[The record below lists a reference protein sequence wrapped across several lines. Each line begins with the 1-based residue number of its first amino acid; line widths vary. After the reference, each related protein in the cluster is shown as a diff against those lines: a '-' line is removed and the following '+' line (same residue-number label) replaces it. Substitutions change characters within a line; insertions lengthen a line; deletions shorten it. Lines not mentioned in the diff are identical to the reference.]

1 MSPIR
6 RLGLLAV
13 ATLAIGAREL
23 PAQDAATIP
32 LVLRL
37 AGSTRA
43 LGLGNSFAGGRGVE
57 MLFYNPAQIGS
68 ARGSSLSY
76 QRFRSKSW
84 LGGFVTAG
92 ALGRFSVAAGVQY
105 LDFETDFYGLTRP
118 GELTTERSFRASSV
132 MGSVGSG
139 FSWKGFRWG
148 AAVKYAEEHR
158 LFTKAGQ
165 VLADLGVARDIGPIG
180 VGVAVQNVGR
190 DLVLAEQAGRIP
202 TRLSVGGYLPTRR
215 IATYFDL
222 AMSAGVSLERSG
234 RLMPGGGAELIWEP
248 VGGWRLAGRAGLR
261 KVEGGVP
268 SESPLSLGGSFTLD
282 RFSLDYAFVPY
293 RRGSLAQG
301 SGIVGGAAHRIGI
314 RIQ

>member
-1 MSPIR
+1 VIPIR

-13 ATLAIGAREL
+13 AVLTAAPYRLAGQQD
-23 PAQDAATIP
+23 PATTP

-37 AGSTRA
+37 PASTRG
-43 LGLGNSFAGGRGVE
+43 LGLGNAFAAGRGVE

-76 QRFRSKSW
+76 ERFRSKSW

-92 ALGRFSVAAGVQY
+92 ALGRFPVAAGVQY
-105 LDFETDFYGLTRP
+105 LDFETDFFGLTRP
-118 GELTTERSFRASSV
+118 GDLTTEHPFRASSIV
-132 MGSVGSG
+132 GSVGSG

-165 VLADLGVARDIGPIG
+165 VLGDVGVARDFGRIGLGLALQNIG
-180 VGVAVQNVGR
+180 Q

-202 TRLSVGGYLPTRR
+202 TRLSVGAYMPTRR

-222 AMSAGVSLERSG
+222 AMNAGVSLERSG
-234 RLMPGGGAELIWEP
+234 RLMPGGGAELTWEP
-248 VGGWRLAGRAGLR
+248 VGGWRVAARAGLR
-261 KVEGGVP
+261 KVEGGAP
-268 SESPLSLGGSFTLD
+268 SESPFTFGGSFTLD

-293 RRGSLAQG
+293 RRGSPAPPE
-301 SGIVGGAAHRIGI
+301 VGAAAHRIGI